1 MPKKQETNGLDG
13 LLHHAVEVRTSG
25 GGSVRGELRA
35 LDAGY
40 LYLARRAG
48 GDAII
53 PRAAISYVLD
63 EERLATNRL
72 TLGHVPPRPAEPED
86 ED

>member
-1 MPKKQETNGLDG
+1 MSKVKEPNGLDG
-13 LLHHAVEVRTSG
+13 LLHHAVEVRTAG
-25 GGSVRGELRA
+25 GGSIRGELHA

-48 GDAII
+48 GDAVI

-72 TLGHVPPRPAEPED
+72 TLGRVPARPAEPAE
-86 ED
+86 E